1 MAKWRDMAGLVSVDG
16 ARQIESEVRAYANA
30 LAQLGN
36 TAGEL
41 DSLRHELSD
50 RIEPAVMRARTS
62 LIEACATY
70 GLDDVT
76 VENGGVLV
84 QCTPTFIGSS
94 KNYKSRQLKS
104 SQQFNNWRYTAKQ
117 SGAWYPRITTE
128 RMIFTTTSAHY

>member
-1 MAKWRDMAGLVSVDG
+1 MSRIELGRPAPWCRSRHAVCGPAQQA
-16 ARQIESEVRAYANA
+16 ARVEKESESQA
-30 LAQLGN
+30 LLSKAAQ
-36 TAGEL
+36 
-41 DSLRHELSD
+41 
-50 RIEPAVMRARTS
+50 AVWLT
-62 LIEACATY
+62 L
-70 GLDDVT
+70 T

-104 SQQFNNWRYTAKQ
+104 SLQFNNWRYTAKQ